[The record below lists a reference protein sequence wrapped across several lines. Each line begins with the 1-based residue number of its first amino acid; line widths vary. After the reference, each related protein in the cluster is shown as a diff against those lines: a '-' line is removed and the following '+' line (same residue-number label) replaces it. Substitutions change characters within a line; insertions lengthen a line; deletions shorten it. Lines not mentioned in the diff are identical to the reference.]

1 MMERSTLDQITTL
14 GIVRRLVLASL
25 ISGAIIVPL
34 NGQDDPTGLGDTL
47 YTPAP
52 ILSPSTD
59 LLRFDG
65 VKPGESRTTFMD
77 LANLGIGE
85 IVLDSMPSLPA
96 SVSLKLQTY
105 RLRPGQ
111 FVRFPV
117 TFTQPG
123 LDSVQAVLRL
133 PWQSP
138 EYGITDTLLVRLVS
152 SPQEPLV
159 VQPGTIRWRQVLRG
173 GRFRRSLRLIN
184 TGKEPIYIE
193 APSLPPSVTA
203 TLIPQV
209 LTAGQTATA
218 MLFWQPES
226 DLSLDSLFTLHFRIL
241 SDSGSVEVRLVG
253 EAVPP
258 VQVSEDTL
266 RLTGLVAGSRY
277 SHTLTIHNHS
287 DEQAALVLDT
297 IVATPALA
305 VDWLRVP
312 EKITLGSGQA
322 REVTVNFSPA
332 LAGSYPMS
340 VTYRQQSAPADSA
353 APVHAPVKVNIVAEV
368 GLPISSELRSIRF
381 GSRPVRL
388 VSTETLRLVN
398 LGHGSLTVRL
408 EQVPGSSGG
417 IFSFPPLGFKVVPG
431 GLLEIPVHFRPPDME
446 VYSDSID
453 VVYQTFGMEQ
463 RLRINLSG
471 EGADRPIA
479 RIGSIADVT
488 LDEDFAGW
496 HPLAGLDTVFVDPNH
511 AITYRLEHTLER
523 IVRLGIVEN
532 RLGLEAI
539 PHRYGAGD
547 VILEASNTVGESVA
561 DTFHVEIKPVN
572 DLPLLAK
579 PVQDLVLREDSPPRM
594 LGRLAEIFVDYDRE
608 TDTIATHYNIH
619 ATAGGDGIQVTNRSG
634 YLYVSVRPNWS
645 GSRSFVLEA
654 SDPLDT
660 TVVAFDLFK
669 ITVLPVN
676 DPPAV
681 APLPDIILDEDA
693 GTTVSWAAFVNDPD
707 DDNTSLQLSFQHT
720 EGGLLPITFTPVGPL
735 LTEIRPQPNWAG
747 DIAVTMLAT
756 DDGGQTGGN
765 TFNITVIPRN
775 DPPLPFRA
783 AGPVTTDVENRLI
796 FTGPDTLVTFRWESS
811 VNLDPDDAVVYT
823 WQLLDTTRSRAI
835 MERSVGEDLSVSVSL
850 DKGGLY
856 YWTVMA
862 RDREGATAS
871 SDTLPLMLESIA
883 PIDGEATGTHT
894 FGIGPNYPNPFNTST
909 RIKYYVPRFA
919 EITITL
925 YDAAGRQVR
934 VLKKQ
939 PQYRGNYTV
948 IWDGLDSQG
957 RRVASGPYVAELRGG
972 PIVAHAK
979 LVVLH

>member
-1 MMERSTLDQITTL
+1 LGQNTIL

-25 ISGAIIVPL
+25 IPGAIIVPL
-34 NGQDDPTGLGDTL
+34 TGQDGPVGTSDTL
-47 YTPAP
+47 YIPAP

-59 LLRFDG
+59 LLRFDR
-65 VKPGESRTTFMD
+65 VRPGESRTTFMD

-85 IVLDSMPSLPA
+85 IVMDSMPTLPG
-96 SVSLKLQTY
+96 SVSLKLPTY

-111 FVRFPV
+111 FIRFPV

-123 LDSVQAVLRL
+123 LDSVKAMLRL

-138 EYGITDTLLVRLVS
+138 DYGITDTLLIRLVS

-159 VQPGTIRWRQVLRG
+159 LQPGTIRWRQVLRG

-184 TGKEPIYIE
+184 TGKEPIYVL
-193 APSLPPSVTA
+193 APALPPSVTA
-203 TLIPQV
+203 TMIPQV

-218 MLFWQPES
+218 MLFWQPEA
-226 DLSLDSLFTLHFRIL
+226 DLSLDTFFTLPYRVL
-241 SDSGSVEVRLVG
+241 SDSGTVVVRLVG
-253 EAVPP
+253 EAVAP
-258 VQVSEDTL
+258 VQVSQDTL
-266 RLTGLVAGSRY
+266 RLTGIVAGSRY

-287 DEQAALVLDT
+287 DEQAALAVDT
-297 IVATPALA
+297 IVATPAVA
-305 VDWLRVP
+305 ADWLRVP

-322 REVTVNFSPA
+322 HEVTFNFSPA
-332 LAGSYPMS
+332 SAGTYRLS

-368 GLPISSELRSIRF
+368 GLPLSSELRSIRF

-388 VSTETLRLVN
+388 VSTETLRLAN
-398 LGHGSLTVRL
+398 MGHGFLTVKL
-408 EQVPGSSGG
+408 EQVRGSGSG
-417 IFSFPPLGFKVVPG
+417 IFSFPPLGFKVIPG
-431 GLLEIPVHFRPPDME
+431 GLLEIPVHFRPLDMV
-446 VYSDSID
+446 VYSDSIN
-453 VVYQTFGMEQ
+453 VVYQTFGTEQ

-479 RIGSIADVT
+479 RIGSITDLA

-496 HPLAGLDTVFVDPNH
+496 HLLARLDTVFVDPNH
-511 AITYRLEHTLER
+511 AITYRLEHALEG

-547 VILEASNTVGESVA
+547 VILEASNTVGESVT
-561 DTFHVEIKPVN
+561 DTFHIEIKPVN

-579 PVQDLVLREDSPPRM
+579 PVQDLVLREDSPPRL

-619 ATAGGDGIQVTNRSG
+619 AMVGGDGILVTKRSD
-634 YLYVSVRPNWS
+634 YLYVSVKPNWS
-645 GSRSFVLEA
+645 GSRSFVVEA

-660 TVVAFDLFK
+660 TVVAFDVFK

-707 DDNTSLQLSFQHT
+707 DDNTTLQLSFQHS

-747 DIAVTMLAT
+747 DISVTLLVS
-756 DDGGQTGGN
+756 DDEEQTGGN

-783 AGPVTTDVENRLI
+783 ASPVTTDVENRLI
-796 FTGPDTLVTFRWESS
+796 FAGPDTLVTFRWESS

-823 WQLLDTTRSRAI
+823 WQLLDTMRSHAI
-835 MERSVGEDLSVSVSL
+835 MERSVGEELSVSVSL
-850 DKGGLY
+850 DKGGIY

-883 PIDGEATGTHT
+883 PIDIEATGIQT

-909 RIKYYVPRFA
+909 RIKYHVPRFA

-948 IWDGLDSQG
+948 IWDGLDSRG

-972 PIVAHAK
+972 AVVAHAK